1 MSATLGP
8 QASLWS
14 CFRIQMRV
22 IGALTLREMGTRFG
36 RDNLGYLWLF
46 LEPMMLGGAIGALH
60 LASGARHARAGST
73 PSSSGWSATSPSTC
87 SAAS

>member
-1 MSATLGP
+1 MGRGAAAPAGKRRGTAVSETLGP

-36 RDNLGYLWLF
+36 RDNLGY
-46 LEPMMLGGAIGALH
+46 
-60 LASGARHARAGST
+60 SG
-73 PSSSGWSATSPSTC
+73 C
-87 SAAS
+87 SWNR